1 MTSKQIL
8 ISGGT
13 SGIGRAIAVAFAS
26 QGDQVV
32 ATGVSQ
38 VEVQAANVGRSTAPS
53 YGPIRNELLDVRSA
67 EQIARLIAT
76 LPRLDVLVNCA
87 GIIRRGGAEHDP
99 AVFAEVLDVNLTGTM
114 RLCTAARPLLQA
126 SSGCILNT
134 ASMLSFFGSGV
145 APAYCASK
153 GGIAQLTKS
162 LAIAWAAEGIRV
174 NAIAPGW
181 ISTELTRGLTSD
193 EARSAAIL
201 ARTPMKRWGEP
212 ADIGGSIVYLC
223 SDAARF
229 VTGIV
234 LPIDGGYAA
243 M

>member
-13 SGIGRAIAVAFAS
+13 SGIGRAIAVAFAA

-38 VEVQAANVGRSTAPS
+38 VEVQAANVGRSTDPS

-114 RLCTAARPLLQA
+114 RLCTAARPLLKA
-126 SSGCILNT
+126 SGGCVLNT

-162 LAIAWAAEGIRV
+162 LAIAWAADGIRV

-181 ISTELTRGLTSD
+181 IETPLTEPLTAD
-193 EARSAAIL
+193 PARRQAIIDRTPL
-201 ARTPMKRWGEP
+201 ARWGRPEDV
-212 ADIGGSIVYLC
+212 AGAALFLC
-223 SDAARF
+223 SPVAAF
-229 VTGIV
+229 ITGVI
-234 LPIDGGYAA
+234 LPVDGGYSIA
-243 M
+243 